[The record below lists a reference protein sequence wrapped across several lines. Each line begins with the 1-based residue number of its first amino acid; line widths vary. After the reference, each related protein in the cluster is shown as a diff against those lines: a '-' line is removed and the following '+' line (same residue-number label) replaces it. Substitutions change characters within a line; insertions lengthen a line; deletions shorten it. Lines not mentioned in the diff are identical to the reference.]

1 VGLDARMALPLM
13 VASLRDSDR
22 TIRELAA
29 EVLGR
34 IGDDS
39 PVIVDALIHAL
50 KDEAAL

>member
-1 VGLDARMALPLM
+1 VGPDARMALPLM

-22 TIRELAA
+22 TIREHAA